1 MHPCHDKHACAK
13 LMTAVHVQERKV
25 APPDLPPI
33 DIYKTLASLLQQV
46 EAGHRFR
53 PITVQ
58 DIAAA
63 QSSAKVGDSLYL
75 TC

>member
-1 MHPCHDKHACAK
+1 M
-13 LMTAVHVQERKV
+13 

-46 EAGHRFR
+46 EAGHKFR
-53 PITVQ
+53 PVTVQ

-63 QSSAKVGDSLYL
+63 QSSAKVGDSLCL
-75 TC
+75 TCEQHVLSAYAALVCVHLNKLH

>member
-1 MHPCHDKHACAK
+1 
-13 LMTAVHVQERKV
+13 V

-46 EAGHRFR
+46 EAGHKFR
-53 PITVQ
+53 PVTVQ